1 MLDRFSPEWE
11 GYIRPLALAAFFLVP
26 GEAAMFV
33 LWEVTLPSEGSVM
46 ARLIW
51 AAVDAVLMTA
61 AVRLLVGFIVG
72 QRYEGAVA
80 AVIASCCY
88 ATVLFGG
95 ILVCYEID
103 LELDLFG
110 VRRNPDLFILTSIV
124 PALLSTPLYGWLLH
138 SDFGK
143 SLLARIGL

>member
-1 MLDRFSPEWE
+1 MLDRFSPVCA
-11 GYIRPLALAAFFLVP
+11 GYLRPFALAAFFLVP
-26 GEAAMFV
+26 GEAAVFV
-33 LWEVTLPSEGSVM
+33 LWEVTLPSEGSIM

-51 AAVDAVLMTA
+51 AVVDAIIMTA
-61 AVRLLVGFIVG
+61 AIGLLVGFIVG
-72 QRYEGAVA
+72 ERYEGAVA
-80 AVIASCCY
+80 ALIASCCY
-88 ATVLFGG
+88 AIVLFGG

-110 VRRNPDLFILTSIV
+110 VRHNPELFVLSGIV

-138 SDFGK
+138 SNFGK